1 MCCWIINISFLNN
14 LNYFSFKKFIFE
26 KKYMNCQNKIL
37 LIYTGGTIGMQKQPG
52 SDMLVPFDFANIQE
66 HIPELKLMDKKIEAI
81 SFDQP
86 IDSSNIR
93 PEHWKKMA
101 HIILENYDKYAGFVI
116 LHGSDT
122 MAYTA
127 SALSFMLE
135 NLSKPVI
142 LTGSQL
148 PIGDLRTDA
157 KENIITSIE
166 IAGEYK
172 NNKPVVPEVAI
183 YFEFKLLRGN
193 RTTKF
198 STDDFNA
205 FHSPNYNP
213 LATSGVYLKYY
224 PHRILPPSTG
234 IFEIHEQMDQNV
246 FVLKIHP
253 ALTAAHLEQI
263 IRIPGLK
270 ALILETYGAG
280 NVLTEEWFLQI
291 LNKAITEYGI
301 LLINISQCI
310 KGSISPYKY
319 ETGKKLMELG
329 TINGKDLTLEA
340 ALTKTMYLLS
350 KKMKPQAF
358 KKAFERPIR
367 GEMTE

>member
-1 MCCWIINISFLNN
+1 
-14 LNYFSFKKFIFE
+14 
-26 KKYMNCQNKIL
+26 MNCHNKIL
-37 LIYTGGTIGMQKQPG
+37 LIYTGGTIGMQKHPETN
-52 SDMLVPFDFANIQE
+52 SLIPFDFANIQE
-66 HIPELKLMDKKIEAI
+66 HIPELKLIDKEIDTV
-81 SFDQP
+81 SFEKP
-86 IDSSNIR
+86 IDSSNICS
-93 PEHWKKMA
+93 EHWVKMA
-101 HIILENYDKYAGFVI
+101 QIIEDNYDKYDGFVI

-166 IAGEYK
+166 IAGDYE
-172 NNKPVVPEVAI
+172 NGKPRVPEVAV

-224 PHRILPPSTG
+224 NYRILPPSTG
-234 IFEIHEQMDQNV
+234 IFQVHKKMDKNV
-246 FVLKIHP
+246 FSLKIQP
-253 ALTAAHLEQI
+253 ALTQVHLEQI
-263 IRIPGLK
+263 INIPGLK

-280 NVLTEEWFLQI
+280 NALTAEWFTSLLKEAVNEKNI
-291 LNKAITEYGI
+291 I
-301 LLINISQCI
+301 LINISQCT

-319 ETGKKLMELG
+319 ETGKKIMELG
-329 TINGKDLTLEA
+329 SLNGKDLTIEA

-350 KKMKPQAF
+350 KNMSYSSF
-358 KKAFERPIR
+358 KKAFERAIK
-367 GEMTE
+367 GEMS

>member
-1 MCCWIINISFLNN
+1 
-14 LNYFSFKKFIFE
+14 
-26 KKYMNCQNKIL
+26 MNCQNKIL
-37 LIYTGGTIGMQKQPG
+37 LIYTGGTIGMQKQPETN
-52 SDMLVPFDFANIQE
+52 SLVPFDFANIQE
-66 HIPELKLMDKKIEAI
+66 HIPELKLIDKEIDTI
-81 SFDQP
+81 SFEQP

-93 PEHWKKMA
+93 PEHWVKMA
-101 HIILENYDKYAGFVI
+101 QIIEDNYDNYAGFVI

-172 NNKPVVPEVAI
+172 NGKPRVPEVAI

-224 PHRILPPSTG
+224 NHRIFSPSTG
-234 IFEIHEQMDQNV
+234 IFQAHKEMDENV
-246 FVLKIHP
+246 FPLKIHP
-253 ALTAAHLEQI
+253 GLTQAHLEQI
-263 IRIPGLK
+263 INIPGLK

-280 NVLTEEWFLQI
+280 NALTAEWFTSL
-291 LNKAITEYGI
+291 LKKAINEKKI
-301 LLINISQCI
+301 ILINISQCI

-319 ETGKKLMELG
+319 ETGKKIMELG
-329 TINGKDLTLEA
+329 TLNGKDLTLEA

-350 KKMKPQAF
+350 KKMSLSSF

>member
-1 MCCWIINISFLNN
+1 MS
-14 LNYFSFKKFIFE
+14 
-26 KKYMNCQNKIL
+26 CQNKIL
-37 LIYTGGTIGMQKQPG
+37 LIYTGGTIGMEKKPG
-52 SDMLVPFDFANIQE
+52 SDILVPFDFANIRE
-66 HIPELKLMDKKIEAI
+66 HIPELQLIDKEIDAI
-81 SFDQP
+81 SFEEP

-93 PEHWKKMA
+93 PEHWQKIVR
-101 HIILENYDKYAGFVI
+101 IIYDHYEQYAGFVI

-172 NNKPVVPEVAI
+172 EGKPKVPEVAI

-198 STDDFNA
+198 STDEFNA
-205 FHSPNYNP
+205 FASPNYNP

-224 PHRILPPSTG
+224 THRIFPPSTG
-234 IFEIHEQMDQNV
+234 IFGIHQQMDEHV

-253 ALTAAHLEQI
+253 ALTAVQLEQI
-263 IRIPGLK
+263 INIPGLK
-270 ALILETYGAG
+270 AIILETYGAG
-280 NVLTEEWFLQI
+280 NIITQKWVLDL
-291 LNKAITEYGI
+291 LKKAVKKNI

-310 KGSISPYKY
+310 KGNISPYKY

-329 TINGKDLTLEA
+329 TLNGKDLTLEA

-350 KKMKPQAF
+350 KNLKYASF
-358 KKAFERPIR
+358 KKAFERPLR

>member
-1 MCCWIINISFLNN
+1 MD
-14 LNYFSFKKFIFE
+14 
-26 KKYMNCQNKIL
+26 CQNKIL
-37 LIYTGGTIGMQKQPG
+37 LIYTGGTIGMQKKPG
-52 SDMLVPFDFANIQE
+52 SDLLVPFDFANIQE
-66 HIPELKLMDKKIEAI
+66 QIPELKLIEKEIDAV
-81 SFDQP
+81 SFEQP
-86 IDSSNIR
+86 IDSSNMR
-93 PEHWKKMA
+93 PRHWKKIA
-101 HIILENYDKYAGFVI
+101 QIIKENYENYAGFVI

-172 NNKPVVPEVAI
+172 NGKAVVPEVAI
-183 YFEFKLLRGN
+183 YFEFKLMRGN

-213 LATSGVYLKYY
+213 LATSGVHLKYY
-224 PHRILPPSTG
+224 THRILPPSTG
-234 IFEIHEQMDQNV
+234 IFQVHENMDENI
-246 FVLKIHP
+246 FALKIHP
-253 ALTAAHLEQI
+253 AINQAQLEQI
-263 IRIPGLK
+263 INIPGLK

-280 NVLTEEWFLQI
+280 NVLTEKWFLET
-291 LNKAITEYGI
+291 LKKAVDKNIF
-301 LLINISQCI
+301 LINISQCI

-329 TINGKDLTLEA
+329 ALNGKDLTLEA
-340 ALTKTMYLLS
+340 ALAKSMYLLS
-350 KKMKPQAF
+350 KKLPPAAF
-358 KKAFERPIR
+358 KKNFERPLR
-367 GEMTE
+367 GEMME

>member
-1 MCCWIINISFLNN
+1 MS
-14 LNYFSFKKFIFE
+14 
-26 KKYMNCQNKIL
+26 CQNKIL
-37 LIYTGGTIGMQKQPG
+37 LIYTGGTIGMEKKPG
-52 SDMLVPFDFANIQE
+52 SDILVPFDFANIQDR
-66 HIPELKLMDKKIEAI
+66 IPELKLIEKEI
-81 SFDQP
+81 DSVSFEQP
-86 IDSSNIR
+86 LDSSNIR
-93 PEHWKKMA
+93 PKHWQQIA
-101 HIILENYDKYAGFVI
+101 QIIFDKYEDYAGFVI

-166 IAGEYK
+166 IAGAYE
-172 NNKPVVPEVAI
+172 NGKPIVPEVAI

-224 PHRILPPSTG
+224 KHRILPPSSG
-234 IFEIHEQMDQNV
+234 IFDIHKTMVDKV
-246 FVLKIHP
+246 FTLKIHP
-253 ALTAAHLEQI
+253 ALRQEHLEYFLDM
-263 IRIPGLK
+263 PDLK

-280 NVLTEEWFLQI
+280 NALTEDWFLTA
-291 LNKAITEYGI
+291 LKKAIDTKNMKI
-301 LLINISQCI
+301 INISQCI

-329 TINGKDLTLEA
+329 AINGKDLTLEA

-350 KKMKPQAF
+350 KNLSYPAF

>member
-1 MCCWIINISFLNN
+1 M
-14 LNYFSFKKFIFE
+14 K
-26 KKYMNCQNKIL
+26 CQNKIL
-37 LIYTGGTIGMQKQPG
+37 LIYTGGTIGMQKQAETD
-52 SDMLVPFDFANIQE
+52 SLVPFDFANIQE
-66 HIPELKLMDKKIEAI
+66 HIPELKLIDKQIDAI
-81 SFDQP
+81 SFEKP

-93 PEHWKKMA
+93 KEHWQKMA
-101 HIILENYDKYAGFVI
+101 DIINENYDDYAGFVI

-127 SALSFMLE
+127 SALSFILE

-166 IAGEYK
+166 IAGKYE
-172 NNKPVVPEVAI
+172 NEKPVVPEVAI

-213 LATSGVYLKYY
+213 LAMSGVHLKYY
-224 PHRILPPSTG
+224 NHRILTPSTG
-234 IFEIHEQMDQNV
+234 LFHVHKEMDENV
-246 FVLKIHP
+246 FLLRVHP
-253 ALTAAHLEQI
+253 ALRASHLEQI
-263 IRIPGLK
+263 IQIPDLK
-270 ALILETYGAG
+270 VLILETYGAG
-280 NVLTEEWFLQI
+280 NVLTSEWFLS
-291 LNKAITEYGI
+291 LLKKANKEKGI
-301 LLINISQCI
+301 ILINVSQCI

-319 ETGKKLMELG
+319 ETGKKLMKLG
-329 TINGKDLTLEA
+329 TLNGKDLTIEA
-340 ALTKTMYLLS
+340 ALTKSMYLLS
-350 KKMKPQAF
+350 KNLGYSSF
-358 KKAFERPIR
+358 KKAFERSLR
-367 GEMTE
+367 GELTE